1 MDSPAGTAGH
11 EKSSNNFDFLRLTAA
26 FFVIISH
33 SFYLTGYTLEPLKLI
48 NNSMGFG
55 NLAVAMFFIISG
67 YLITKSW
74 VRNPSALR
82 YLWSRLLRIV
92 PGLAGV
98 VLLTIFILG
107 PLVTAL
113 PLKQYFLDPGT
124 WLYLKNIG
132 IYGINFYL
140 PGVFLHNPYPAAV
153 NGSLW
158 TLPMEFTMYLTV
170 LALGLLG
177 LINKRRFV
185 LFITLASVAIYAYA
199 KYPSLGAYAP
209 LYSWL
214 TALGFIQCFSML
226 AAYFPIFFLMGMTFF
241 LYRDSIRLDWK
252 PFLLFSALWLLS
264 LWSQYTD
271 IASFFCLPYMVLFL
285 AFHPTRHLKNAGRYG
300 DFSYGLYIYA
310 FPVQQSLAYAFPGI
324 APAAMLLMTVPA
336 TLLLAI
342 ASWKLIESRALA
354 LKGVDLKAFR
364 KIPVLLKNRS

>member
-1 MDSPAGTAGH
+1 MDTPDGYARQ

-33 SFYLTGYTLEPLKLI
+33 SFYLTGYTLEPLKWI

-74 VRNPSALR
+74 IRNPSPFR

-98 VLLTIFILG
+98 VLLTVFILG

-113 PLKQYFLDPGT
+113 PLKEYLLSAGT
-124 WLYLKNIG
+124 WLYLKNIS
-132 IYGINFYL
+132 IYDIVFYL
-140 PGVFLHNPYPAAV
+140 PGVFLHNPYRDAV

-158 TLPMEFTMYLTV
+158 TLPMEFTMYLAV
-170 LALGLLG
+170 LALGLTG
-177 LINKRRFV
+177 LIKNRRFV
-185 LFITLASVAIYAYA
+185 LFITLASVAIYAYT
-199 KYPSLGAYAP
+199 KYPSLGFSAP
-209 LYSWL
+209 LYGWL
-214 TALGFIQCFSML
+214 TVLGFIQCFSVL
-226 AAYFPIFFLMGMTFF
+226 AAYFPIFFLMGATFF
-241 LYRDSIRLDWK
+241 LYRDAIRLEWA
-252 PFLLFSALWLLS
+252 PFLLLSALWLLS
-264 LWSQYTD
+264 LRTPYTD
-271 IASFFCLPYMVLFL
+271 IASFFCLPYLVLYL
-285 AFHPTRHLKNAGRYG
+285 AFYPTRHLKNAGRYG

-324 APAAMLLMTVPA
+324 SPAPMLLLTVPA

-354 LKGVDLKAFR
+354 MKGIDLKVLR
-364 KIPVLLKNRS
+364 KIPVLIKNRY